1 MYPVTLSSLQVLKN
15 FKPFHFY
22 LQVPLL
28 LLGTYSHF
36 LKTNK
41 NKTGQQSMFK
51 KEKGMLTWTSLIL

>member
-1 MYPVTLSSLQVLKN
+1 MYPVTLSSLELLKN
-15 FKPFHFY
+15 LKLFHFY
-22 LQVPLL
+22 LQVP